1 MKLVTKIPTVKN
13 PNIKIDK
20 SLNKYDHA
28 NLFPEKLSM
37 VNESLAKIGM
47 PKPELLKQFII
58 SYLIL
63 NIKKSLSDLKAA
75 FLFRY
80 LLMFEVSSN
89 VLQFHLQ
96 PHA

>member
-37 VNESLAKIGM
+37 VNESLAKIGL
-47 PKPELLKQFII
+47 PKPELLK
-58 SYLIL
+58 
-63 NIKKSLSDLKAA
+63 
-75 FLFRY
+75 
-80 LLMFEVSSN
+80 
-89 VLQFHLQ
+89 
-96 PHA
+96 